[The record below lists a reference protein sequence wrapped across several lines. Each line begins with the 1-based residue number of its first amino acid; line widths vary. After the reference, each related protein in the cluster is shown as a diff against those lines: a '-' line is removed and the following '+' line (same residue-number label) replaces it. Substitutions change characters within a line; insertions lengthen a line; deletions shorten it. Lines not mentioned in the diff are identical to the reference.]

1 MKVSNVFE
9 TSRRFIRPIALL
21 AISFLLAGVAIRS
34 ANAGIIDHIEILQK
48 GDEAEIR
55 ILFTNRIEYLR
66 QNSLK
71 NGDIRIYFN
80 YLGPNAPDR
89 LLTPEVKE
97 SPPSD
102 IVPHFSI
109 YYPELDSSL
118 SVSFAKPVDY
128 QVRSGKDG
136 RSISIFTPV
145 IKPKRDSG
153 SKAATATAAA
163 AGAITPPVIA
173 PSVALPSAPVAATAA
188 AAVAV
193 TPPVIAPS
201 VALPSAPAGA
211 TLQQAE
217 SAAPPPEPTEVV
229 PLAPARPVAEIEKEA
244 QQLIGSARY
253 ALQNDRA
260 EAAISSLNKLL
271 NLPPNQQSQAAQ
283 RLIGDAWAKNG
294 EFDKARVE
302 YELYLKLYP
311 DAADRNQVN
320 ALLAAL
326 PAKGTAKPVQAVAAK
341 PKMAEE
347 SMQVFGGLTQYYY
360 RGFSHTDSLLIG
372 GATPT
377 TTSFDIVDQSQLLTM
392 LDLTARKRSETAD
405 TRVAFRDSYNMNF
418 LPGKQNENRFDMAYI
433 EQNSRNHTY
442 MYRLGRQSG
451 TGGGAPGR
459 FDGALVG
466 YNLTPAWRVNGVIG
480 SPVEFTLGGITTGS
494 RKDFAG
500 VSVDLAPIG
509 AQWSGNG
516 YFIQQRVENFVDRR
530 AVGLETHY
538 FDMQRNIMGLF
549 EYDTL
554 FKKINLGMI
563 QGNWTTE
570 GNTSYNLLVDHRRTP
585 ILQYS
590 NALIGQ
596 PIPSVPAWIQT
607 GVSIDTIRADALALS
622 PISNMIAIGM
632 SRPYSQRML
641 LSGDIRVSNLSGT
654 GATST
659 GLPATPGIGNT
670 YSFSIQATGNNLFLE
685 NDYGV
690 INATF
695 TSSKTYKGE
704 SLSFTQVESFRKYWR
719 VDMMLMLYNQNDVFG
734 TNQKQI
740 RPSVRLNYRVNNAVN
755 LEGEGGIEQINTKSA
770 FNDDKT
776 RRRYFYVGYR
786 WDFQ

>member
-1 MKVSNVFE
+1 MGWVLKE
-9 TSRRFIRPIALL
+9 GYFIRTASCLIRSIAVL
-21 AISFLLAGVAIRS
+21 SFTLFLAGFSIRS
-34 ANAGIIDHIEILQK
+34 SNAAIIDHVDILQK

-55 ILFTNRIEYLR
+55 IQFTDRIEYLR
-66 QNSLK
+66 QNSMK

-80 YLGPNAPDR
+80 YLGRNRGDR

-102 IVPHFSI
+102 IVPHFTI
-109 YYPELDSSL
+109 YYPELDTSL
-118 SVSFAKPVDY
+118 SVSFAKPVSY
-128 QVRSGKDG
+128 QIRAGKDG

-145 IKPKRDSG
+145 IKPKSDSG
-153 SKAATATAAA
+153 SKAAAAA
-163 AGAITPPVIA
+163 AVVAATPPVVA
-173 PSVALPSAPVAATAA
+173 PSVALPSVPAA
-188 AAVAV
+188 
-193 TPPVIAPS
+193 
-201 VALPSAPAGA
+201 A

-217 SAAPPPEPTEVV
+217 PVPESRTVV
-229 PLAPARPVAEIEKEA
+229 PLPPPRPVKDIENEA

-253 ALQNDRA
+253 ALQNDRPD
-260 EAAISSLNKLL
+260 AAIGTLNKLL
-271 NLPPNQQSQAAQ
+271 NLPPNQQTQSAQ

-294 EFDKARVE
+294 EPDKARVE
-302 YELYLKLYP
+302 YELYLELYP
-311 DAADRNQVN
+311 DAKDTTQVKVLI
-320 ALLAAL
+320 AKL
-326 PAKGTAKPVQAVAAK
+326 PAKSAAKPVQVAAPK
-341 PKMAEE
+341 PQLIEE
-347 SMQVFGGLTQYYY
+347 SMQFFGGLTQYYY

-377 TTSFDIVDQSQLLTM
+377 TTSFDLIDQSQLLTM
-392 LDLTARKRSETAD
+392 LDMTGRKRSETAD
-405 TRVAFRDSYNMNF
+405 TRVAFRDSYNLNF
-418 LPGKQNENRFDMAYI
+418 LPGRRSENRFDMAYL
-433 EQNSRNHTY
+433 EQSSRNHTY

-466 YNLTPAWRVNGVIG
+466 YNLTPAWRVNGVVG
-480 SPVEFTLGGITTGS
+480 SPVEFTLGGITTGN

-500 VSVDLAPIG
+500 VSVDLAPVG
-509 AQWSGNG
+509 AQWSGSG

-530 AVGLETHY
+530 AVGVETHY
-538 FDMQRNIMGLF
+538 FDMRRNIMGLF

-554 FKKINLGMI
+554 FRTINIGLI
-563 QGNWTTE
+563 QGYWTTE
-570 GNTSYNLLVDHRRTP
+570 GSTSYNLIVDHRRTP

-596 PIPSVPAWIQT
+596 PIPSVPALIGT

-622 PISNMIAIGM
+622 PISNMIAIGV
-632 SRPYSQRML
+632 SQPYTKDVL
-641 LSGDIRVSNLSGT
+641 ISGDFRVSNLSGT

-670 YSFSIQATGNNLFLE
+670 YSFSLQATGNNLILE

-690 INATF
+690 VNATY
-695 TSSKTYKGE
+695 TTSKTYKGE
-704 SLSFTQVESFRKYWR
+704 SLAFTQVETFRQNWR
-719 VDMMLMLYNQNDVFG
+719 VDVMLMLYNQNDVFG

-740 RPSVRLNYRVNNAVN
+740 RPSLRLNYRVNNAVN
-755 LEGEGGIEQINTKSA
+755 LEAEGGIEQINTKTA
-770 FNDDKT
+770 FNEDKT